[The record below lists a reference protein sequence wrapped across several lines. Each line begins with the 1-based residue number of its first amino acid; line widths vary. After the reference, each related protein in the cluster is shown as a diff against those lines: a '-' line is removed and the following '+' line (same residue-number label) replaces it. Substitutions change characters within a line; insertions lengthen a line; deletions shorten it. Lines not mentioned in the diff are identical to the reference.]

1 MRSVEVSFDDVV
13 ITKIKNKVEVWCK
26 IGGTAGDTGE
36 LNVMN
41 LDGDIVEDGC
51 NGEVLCV
58 GVGGEERVGM
68 DVGEGDGVIY
78 VGDKSSTTCVT

>member
-41 LDGDIVEDGC
+41 LDGDIVDRGNIGDVLS
-51 NGEVLCV
+51 NGVSENRSV
-58 GVGGEERVGM
+58 
-68 DVGEGDGVIY
+68 
-78 VGDKSSTTCVT
+78 K